1 MDSIAARF
9 GQKVLRDV
17 DPEEFFAKG
26 WSLSERPVRRAKH
39 FFEENERVPQ
49 MRDALRNGNGEEY
62 MIQLSNRLEAIEAAK
77 HYYETERR
85 RNRSHMVVA
94 FVSGSITGVVLTV
107 YLLMHPLFVSVS
119 PQVPHFL
126 EWLVDNI
133 SLLLTASTIVVL
145 SVLFAIA
152 ATLFHSLWKKD
163 YSL

>member
-1 MDSIAARF
+1 MKRNNKFTQMLA
-9 GQKVLRDV
+9 
-17 DPEEFFAKG
+17 EY
-26 WSLSERPVRRAKH
+26 RP
-39 FFEENERVPQ
+39 N
-49 MRDALRNGNGEEY
+49 LGNGEEY
-62 MIQLSNRLEAIEAAK
+62 MTQLSNRLEAIEAAK
-77 HYYETERR
+77 HYYETERQ

-152 ATLFHSLWKKD
+152 ATLLHSLWKKD